1 MNPIGLVLV
10 AAGVFSVL
18 GGALDWGFFMNS
30 RKAQGIVRLIG
41 HNGARG
47 FYVILGLFIAVMG
60 GLIAAGIVQ
69 DSN

>member
-1 MNPIGLVLV
+1 MNPAGLVLV
-10 AAGVFSVL
+10 AAGLFSIL

-30 RKAQGIVRLIG
+30 RKAQGMVCLIG

-47 FYVILGLFIAVMG
+47 FYVVLGLVIAVLG
-60 GLIAAGIVQ
+60 GLITAGLIQ

>member
-1 MNPIGLVLV
+1 MNPVGLVLV
-10 AAGVFSVL
+10 AAGVFSIL

-30 RKAQGIVRLIG
+30 RKARGMVRLIG

-47 FYVILGLFIAVMG
+47 FYVVLGLVIAVLG
-60 GLIAAGIVQ
+60 GLITAGLIQ